1 MTDSKT
7 KKIDELDVFYQH
19 HQMAGNYPV
28 TEAVERWKMMRAQ
41 QAREALAGDKKETG

>member
-7 KKIDELDVFYQH
+7 KKIDELEAFYRH
-19 HQMAGNYPV
+19 HQMAGNYQV

-41 QAREALAGDKKETG
+41 KVQGKETG